1 MKIHNGEIRTLTEEL
16 YLWQLDDLVSKTEAN
31 MQKINKEN
39 KKKALIAFAPF
50 SMAVLA
56 SLLLKDLTP
65 LVIGTMYVSGCAIAV
80 MVKDVVKESKRINCH
95 DTNIIKLNDDDPY
108 NISCSF
114 YSSNDFLNDDIKN
127 MAKEKRND
135 DELWPEPFVFLTI
148 DDVKKRINFEY
159 NVLNRVYNLPPIM
172 ITDRE
177 WEEIYA
183 LFARK
188 INDDN
193 QLDELYDKINRT
205 LRLTIA
211 YCLLRKAKRISLK
224 DFIGALEYLAKV
236 IGEVNYQEMACELS
250 DLLPSPVVIDIKPLL
265 KKKWEK
271 NL

>member
-1 MKIHNGEIRTLTEEL
+1 
-16 YLWQLDDLVSKTEAN
+16 
-31 MQKINKEN
+31 
-39 KKKALIAFAPF
+39 
-50 SMAVLA
+50 
-56 SLLLKDLTP
+56 
-65 LVIGTMYVSGCAIAV
+65 
-80 MVKDVVKESKRINCH
+80 
-95 DTNIIKLNDDDPY
+95 
-108 NISCSF
+108 
-114 YSSNDFLNDDIKN
+114 
-127 MAKEKRND
+127 
-135 DELWPEPFVFLTI
+135 
-148 DDVKKRINFEY
+148 
-159 NVLNRVYNLPPIM
+159 M